1 MKAMR
6 ILFLVDGFELS
17 FRNRYLDL
25 LFCENKHQV
34 LTVNLKTCCC
44 FVFVRKLY
52 FLMCNITCMVL
63 QCMYQNKFYI
73 YNYFESFLNTNGIIQ
88 IICWNR
94 KFPQI
99 KKDMHNRVRLN
110 TIKKSLTSSFEY

>member
-44 FVFVRKLY
+44 FVCKKVV
-52 FLMCNITCMVL
+52 FLNVQYYMYGIT
-63 QCMYQNKFYI
+63 MYVPYQKIFYI

-94 KFPQI
+94 KFPQT

-110 TIKKSLTSSFEY
+110 TIKKSPYQ